1 LTIIGKWNSIKV
13 DEFFNDFLIAIGNKL
28 SWNWILSLNSIFIV
42 KIGISYFKRIVAVN
56 FQPVL
61 TISKNDNYW
70 TLVSKSSL
78 SPGISVTSIMNGT
91 DGVEFDFG

>member
-1 LTIIGKWNSIKV
+1 M
-13 DEFFNDFLIAIGNKL
+13 
-28 SWNWILSLNSIFIV
+28 
-42 KIGISYFKRIVAVN
+42 VAVN